1 MEEVLFDLFS
11 QFLYKLNIRLTLLHK
26 SLKKCVWDIKFVDN
40 NKTFS
45 PIFFRRKPNNNIVT
59 KKYPREFFL
68 GSEPIQNFPYR
79 FILITKKLMF
89 PEWSVWEPI
98 IVNGEAHKTLKLFRK

>member
-45 PIFFRRKPNNNIVT
+45 PIFLEGNQITILLQINIL
-59 KKYPREFFL
+59 ENFFL
-68 GSEPIQNFPYR
+68 E
-79 FILITKKLMF
+79 
-89 PEWSVWEPI
+89 
-98 IVNGEAHKTLKLFRK
+98 VNLFRIFLTGSF

>member
-1 MEEVLFDLFS
+1 MEEVLFVLFS

-45 PIFFRRKPNNNIVT
+45 PIF
-59 KKYPREFFL
+59 
-68 GSEPIQNFPYR
+68 
-79 FILITKKLMF
+79 
-89 PEWSVWEPI
+89 
-98 IVNGEAHKTLKLFRK
+98 